1 MSPKKAYLSEIF
13 SSIQGEGL
21 LAGLRQIFVRF
32 SGCSLTCNYCDTP
45 ESRVQSP
52 ECKVGW
58 TFPTSQESG
67 VGSRENYY
75 NIPNPVSPEKLTE
88 IVNSFQTHQNLH
100 HSISLTGGEPLEQV
114 DFLKEWLVELKT
126 GDSPDSTTSLRNVRK
141 SGTVPKPKIYLE
153 TNGLLP
159 AHLSEVIDLID
170 IIGMDIKL
178 PSVAGVKPFW
188 NLHRDFLKTASKREV
203 FVKVVVDS
211 MVAEDELML
220 ASELVYSVDVNIP
233 FIIQPRTPIDM
244 DAGSL
249 LRLQEI
255 VTSRLLD
262 VRVIPQL
269 HKFLNLR

>member
-1 MSPKKAYLSEIF
+1 MVSGQQKESRVGFAHQAYISEIF

-21 LAGLRQIFVRF
+21 LVGSRQIFVRF

-45 ESRVQSP
+45 ESRVRSS
-52 ECKVGW
+52 ECNIVGAYGN
-58 TFPTSQESG
+58 TPL
-67 VGSRENYY
+67 
-75 NIPNPVSPEKLTE
+75 PNPVSPEKLTE
-88 IVNSFQTHQNLH
+88 IINSYQTHQNLH
-100 HSISLTGGEPLEQV
+100 NSISITGGEPLEQS
-114 DFLKEWLVELKT
+114 DFLKEWLPELTPLNPPLDK
-126 GDSPDSTTSLRNVRK
+126 GGSKGGL
-141 SGTVPKPKIYLE
+141 KIYLE

-188 NLHRDFLKTASKREV
+188 DLHRDFLKTASKREV

-220 ASELVYSVDVNIP
+220 AADIVYSVDVNIP

-255 VTSRLLD
+255 VSRKLLD
-262 VRVIPQL
+262 VRVIPQV
-269 HKFLNLR
+269 HKFLNLK

>member
-1 MSPKKAYLSEIF
+1 MTPPLDAYLSEIF

-21 LAGLRQIFVRF
+21 LVGLRQIFVRF

-45 ESRVQSP
+45 ESRVQSS
-52 ECKVGW
+52 EYKIQG
-58 TFPTSQESG
+58 SG
-67 VGSRENYY
+67 VRGQGSENQ
-75 NIPNPVSPEKLTE
+75 NITIVPNPVSPEKLTE

-100 HSISLTGGEPLEQV
+100 HSISLTGGEPLEQAG
-114 DFLKEWLVELKT
+114 FLKEWLPKI
-126 GDSPDSTTSLRNVRK
+126 RK
-141 SGTVPKPKIYLE
+141 SSNLKIYLE

-159 AHLSEVIDLID
+159 AHLSEIIDLID

-178 PSVAGVKPFW
+178 PSVSGVKPFW
-188 NLHRDFLKTASKREV
+188 NLHREFLNMASKREV

-220 ASELVYSVDVNIP
+220 AADLLNSVDVNIP
-233 FIIQPRTPIDM
+233 FIVQPRTPIDM

-255 VTSRLLD
+255 VTRKLLD
-262 VRVIPQL
+262 VRVIPQI
-269 HKFLNLR
+269 HKFLNLK

>member
-1 MSPKKAYLSEIF
+1 MGFAHQAYLSEVF

-21 LAGLRQIFVRF
+21 LVGLRQIFVRF

-45 ESRVQSP
+45 ESRAQSSEFKVQGP
-52 ECKVGW
+52 
-58 TFPTSQESG
+58 G
-67 VGSRENYY
+67 VRGQGSENLKDFY
-75 NIPNPVSPEKLTE
+75 IVPNPVSPEMLTE

-114 DFLKEWLVELKT
+114 DFLKEWLPEFTPLNPPLDK
-126 GDSPDSTTSLRNVRK
+126 GGSKGGL
-141 SGTVPKPKIYLE
+141 KIYLE

-159 AHLSEVIDLID
+159 AHLSEVIDLVD

-188 NLHRDFLKTASKREV
+188 DLHRDFLKMASKREV

-220 ASELVYSVDVNIP
+220 AAELVHSVDVNIP

-255 VTSRLLD
+255 VTRKLLD
-262 VRVIPQL
+262 VRVIPQV
-269 HKFLNLR
+269 HKFLNLK

>member
-1 MSPKKAYLSEIF
+1 MGFAHQAYLSEVF

-21 LAGLRQIFVRF
+21 LVGLRQIFVRF

-45 ESRVQSP
+45 ESRVQSS
-52 ECKVGW
+52 EFIVGAHAGAPK
-58 TFPTSQESG
+58 TF
-67 VGSRENYY
+67 
-75 NIPNPVSPEKLTE
+75 PNPVSPEKLTE
-88 IVNSFQTHQNLH
+88 IINSFQTHQNLH

-114 DFLKEWLVELKT
+114 SFLKEWLPEI
-126 GDSPDSTTSLRNVRK
+126 RK
-141 SGTVPKPKIYLE
+141 SSNLKIYLE

-159 AHLSEVIDLID
+159 AHLSEVIDLVD

-188 NLHRDFLKTASKREV
+188 DLHRDFLKMASKREV

-220 ASELVYSVDVNIP
+220 AAELVHSVDVNIP

-255 VTSRLLD
+255 VTRALLD
-262 VRVIPQL
+262 VRVIPQV
-269 HKFLNLR
+269 HKFLNLK

>member
-1 MSPKKAYLSEIF
+1 MGFAHQAYLSEVF

-21 LAGLRQIFVRF
+21 LVGLRQIFVRF

-45 ESRVQSP
+45 ESRAQSSEFKVQGP
-52 ECKVGW
+52 
-58 TFPTSQESG
+58 G
-67 VGSRENYY
+67 VRGQGSENLKDFY
-75 NIPNPVSPEKLTE
+75 IVPNPVSTEKLTE

-114 DFLKEWLVELKT
+114 SFLKEWLPEI
-126 GDSPDSTTSLRNVRK
+126 RK
-141 SGTVPKPKIYLE
+141 SSNLKIYLE

-159 AHLSEVIDLID
+159 AHLSEVIDLVD

-188 NLHRDFLKTASKREV
+188 DLHRDFLKMASKREV

-220 ASELVYSVDVNIP
+220 AAELVHSVDVNIP

-255 VTSRLLD
+255 VTRKLLD
-262 VRVIPQL
+262 VRVIPQV
-269 HKFLNLR
+269 HKFLNLK